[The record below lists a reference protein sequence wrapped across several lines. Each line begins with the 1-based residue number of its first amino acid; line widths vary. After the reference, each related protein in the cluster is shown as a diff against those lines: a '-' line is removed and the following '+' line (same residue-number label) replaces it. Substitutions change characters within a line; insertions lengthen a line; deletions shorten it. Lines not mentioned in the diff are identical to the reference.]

1 RGSGTLSFL
10 AARPRV
16 SDLGPERQQLAVFV
30 SWVRWAG
37 IALAA
42 FLAFFARP
50 QPVSVK
56 ADLAIVA
63 AMTLYN
69 LPSVFA
75 RRLQPMGV
83 ERALLMGLAGD
94 VLAVTGL
101 ILLSANDPQD
111 LTFTTF
117 FVVAVEAA
125 VVYRWAA
132 MPPFIVAAV

>member
-1 RGSGTLSFL
+1 MTRGSGTLSFL

-30 SWVRWAG
+30 SWIRWAG

-56 ADLAIVA
+56 ADLAIAVA
-63 AMTLYN
+63 MALYN
-69 LPSVFA
+69 LPSAFA

-83 ERALLMGLAGD
+83 ERALPRGVAGD
-94 VLAVTGL
+94 LLAV
-101 ILLSANDPQD
+101 S
-111 LTFTTF
+111 
-117 FVVAVEAA
+117 
-125 VVYRWAA
+125 R
-132 MPPFIVAAV
+132 